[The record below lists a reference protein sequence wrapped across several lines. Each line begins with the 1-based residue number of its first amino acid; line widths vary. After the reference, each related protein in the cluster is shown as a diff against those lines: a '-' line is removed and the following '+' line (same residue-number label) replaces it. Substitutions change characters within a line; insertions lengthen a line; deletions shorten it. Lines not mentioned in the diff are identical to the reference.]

1 MFLSIGMQK
10 DVNTNEIKRQI
21 EDNSFKRYVLSVV
34 AGQEELVIENLI
46 ERVKKQSLESEVNNY
61 MSPVVSEYSLKKW
74 EKITKT
80 RKLYPWYVFI
90 ESKMND
96 KIRYVIRN
104 TPWVRLIVGAETRPI
119 PLTTEVYENIV
130 KQVEKSLE
138 RSELIIP
145 FKTGDVVLLKTGDFK
160 GMKGVLKNIDE
171 SKWVAIV
178 NIEMLWRLTPVVV
191 DIDKIELMS

>member
-119 PLTTEVYENIV
+119 PLTTEEYENIV

-191 DIDKIELMS
+191 DIDKIELMN